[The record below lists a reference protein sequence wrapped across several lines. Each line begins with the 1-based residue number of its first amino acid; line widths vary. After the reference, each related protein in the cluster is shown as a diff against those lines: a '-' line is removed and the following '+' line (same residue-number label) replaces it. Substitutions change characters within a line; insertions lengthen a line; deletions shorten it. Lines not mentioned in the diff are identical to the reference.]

1 MTSPATYGE
10 LMLKAALG
18 VHRGIAQVQ
27 GLPFDRPEEARAAV
41 DGFYDVLRAAAAHT
55 WRLLEPWRIP
65 GVLSGQSP
73 DPRERAAVHLG
84 DALEDLVAQHPRPL
98 PSTPADSS
106 PWAGAAVAMRAAD
119 ELVASHEGPHGA
131 ARSPDAE
138 AVLRDPGA
146 HQAGLALVGDLAA
159 TLLGSVDHL
168 ALRAGQVG
176 VPWGQVRAALPDLAE
191 VRAIARD
198 VAGLGPLPTSE
209 RLEALTTAHISIR
222 TGDPIVEVQDRTRRL
237 RLHAWLVA
245 HDPHPSVGDL
255 QAFAVLGIAI
265 HAHALSS
272 RGHSPARLREG
283 IPAHPDVLHL
293 VVRGR
298 AWQDVNRALLT
309 WRSTQPG
316 DTVVAGD
323 VARVTGR
330 LRDLAPLVGDQPD
343 LAVGEQRRLG
353 DALAQ
358 ATDTLGDVGRWSR
371 RTLERMGHAHQVL
384 VPGHL
389 LSGEQVT
396 DDAIRAAA
404 KLDHRYT
411 PVPDA
416 VLDDCGHLYARTYPS
431 PNLALTGAGGLG
443 LRVEPAGSARSD
455 RLPVMSREPI
465 TRAR

>member
-18 VHRGIAQVQ
+18 IHRGIAQVQ
-27 GLPFDRPEEARAAV
+27 GLPFDRPEEAWAAV
-41 DGFYDVLRAAAAHT
+41 DGFYDVLRAVAAHT

-65 GVLSGQSP
+65 GVMSGQSP

-84 DALEDLVAQHPRPL
+84 DALEDLVTQHPRPR
-98 PSTPADSS
+98 PGTPYDYS
-106 PWAGAAVAMRAAD
+106 PWADGAVAMRAAGD
-119 ELVASHEGPHGA
+119 LVATHEGAHGS
-131 ARSPDAE
+131 ARTPDAE

-176 VPWGQVRAALPDLAE
+176 VPWGQVRAALPDVAE
-191 VRAIARD
+191 VRALARD

-245 HDPHPSVGDL
+245 HDPHPSVVDL
-255 QAFAVLGIAI
+255 QAFAVLGVAI

-283 IPAHPDVLHL
+283 IPADPGLLHL
-293 VVRGR
+293 VARGR

-316 DTVVAGD
+316 DEVVAGD
-323 VARVTGR
+323 VAHLTGC
-330 LRDLAPLVGDQPD
+330 LRNLAPLVGDQPD

-384 VPGHL
+384 VAGHL
-389 LSGEQVT
+389 LSGAEVT

-416 VLDDCGHLYARTYPS
+416 ALDACGHLYARTYPS
-431 PNLALTGAGGLG
+431 PNLALAGAGGLG
-443 LRVEPAGSARSD
+443 LRVDSTPSAQGD
-455 RLPVMSREPI
+455 RLPVMDREPI
-465 TRAR
+465 ARAR

>member
-10 LMLKAALG
+10 LMLKAAMG
-18 VHRGIAQVQ
+18 IHRGIAQVQ
-27 GLPFDRPEEARAAV
+27 GLPFDRSEEAWAAL

-65 GVLSGQSP
+65 GVMSGQSP

-84 DALEDLVAQHPRPL
+84 DALEDLVTQRPHPRPR
-98 PSTPADSS
+98 TPDDSS
-106 PWAGAAVAMRAAD
+106 PWAGAAVAMRAAG
-119 ELVASHEGPHGA
+119 ELVATHEGAHGA
-131 ARSPDAE
+131 ARTPDAE
-138 AVLRDPGA
+138 AVLRDPSA

-191 VRAIARD
+191 VRALARD
-198 VAGLGPLPTSE
+198 VAGLGPLPSSE
-209 RLEALTTAHISIR
+209 RLEALTTAQISIR

-245 HDPHPSVGDL
+245 HDPHPSVVDL
-255 QAFAVLGIAI
+255 QAFAVLGVAI

-272 RGHSPARLREG
+272 RGLSPARLHEG
-283 IPAHPDVLHL
+283 IPADPALLHL

-316 DTVVAGD
+316 DAVVASD
-323 VARVTGR
+323 VARLTGC

-353 DALAQ
+353 DVLAQ
-358 ATDTLGDVGRWSR
+358 ATDTLGDVGRWNR

-384 VPGHL
+384 VAGHL

-411 PVPDA
+411 PAPDA
-416 VLDDCGHLYARTYPS
+416 ALDDCGHLYARTYPS
-431 PNLALTGAGGLG
+431 PNLALAGAGGLA
-443 LRVEPAGSARSD
+443 LRLECGHSGRGD
-455 RLPVMSREPI
+455 RLPAMSREPI
-465 TRAR
+465 ALAR

>member
-1 MTSPATYGE
+1 MTSPAIYGE

-27 GLPFDRPEEARAAV
+27 GLPFDRPEDAWAAV
-41 DGFYDVLRAAAAHT
+41 DGFYDVLRAVAAHA
-55 WRLLEPWRIP
+55 WRLLELWRIP
-65 GVLSGQSP
+65 GVMSGQSP
-73 DPRERAAVHLG
+73 DPRERAAVRLG
-84 DALEDLVAQHPRPL
+84 DALEDLVAQHPRPR
-98 PSTPADSS
+98 PRTPDDSS
-106 PWAGAAVAMRAAD
+106 PWASAAVAMRAAG
-119 ELVASHEGPHGA
+119 ELVATHEGPHGA
-131 ARSPDAE
+131 ARTPDAE
-138 AVLRDPGA
+138 AVLRDAGA

-176 VPWGQVRAALPDLAE
+176 VPWGHVRAALPDLAE
-191 VRAIARD
+191 VRALARD

-245 HDPHPSVGDL
+245 HDPHPSVVDL
-255 QAFAVLGIAI
+255 QAFAVLGVAI
-265 HAHALSS
+265 HAHALAFH
-272 RGHSPARLREG
+272 GHSPAQLRVGAPVDPEL
-283 IPAHPDVLHL
+283 LHL

-298 AWQDVNRALLT
+298 AWQDVNRAMLT

-323 VARVTGR
+323 VARFTGR

-343 LAVGEQRRLG
+343 LAVGERRRLC

-371 RTLERMGHAHQVL
+371 RTLERMGQTHQVL

-416 VLDDCGHLYARTYPS
+416 ALDDLGHLYARTYPS
-431 PNLALTGAGGLG
+431 PNLALTGAGVFG
-443 LRVEPAGSARSD
+443 LRVEPEPSAHGD
-455 RLPVMSREPI
+455 RLAVINREPI
-465 TRAR
+465 ARTH

>member
-27 GLPFDRPEEARAAV
+27 GLPFDRPEDAWAAV
-41 DGFYDVLRAAAAHT
+41 DGFYDVLRAVAAHT

-65 GVLSGQSP
+65 GVMSGQTP
-73 DPRERAAVHLG
+73 DPRERAAVRLG
-84 DALEDLVAQHPRPL
+84 DALEDLVAQHPRPR
-98 PSTPADSS
+98 PRTPDDSS
-106 PWAGAAVAMRAAD
+106 PWASAAVAIRAAG
-119 ELVASHEGPHGA
+119 ELVATHEGPHGA
-131 ARSPDAE
+131 ARTPDAE

-176 VPWGQVRAALPDLAE
+176 VPWGHVRAALPDLAE
-191 VRAIARD
+191 VRALARD

-209 RLEALTTAHISIR
+209 RLEALTTAHISIH
-222 TGDPIVEVQDRTRRL
+222 TGDPIVDVQDRTRRL

-245 HDPHPSVGDL
+245 HDPHPSVVDL
-255 QAFAVLGIAI
+255 QAFAVLGVAV
-265 HAHALSS
+265 HAHALAFH
-272 RGHSPARLREG
+272 GHSPARLRVGVPVDPEL
-283 IPAHPDVLHL
+283 LHL

-298 AWQDVNRALLT
+298 AWQDVNRAMLT

-316 DTVVAGD
+316 DSVVAGD

-343 LAVGEQRRLG
+343 LAVGERRRLG
-353 DALAQ
+353 DSLAQ

-411 PVPDA
+411 PVRDA
-416 VLDDCGHLYARTYPS
+416 ALDDCGHLYARTYPN
-431 PNLALTGAGGLG
+431 PNLAPTGAGGLS
-443 LRVEPAGSARSD
+443 LHVEPTLSAHGD
-455 RLPVMSREPI
+455 RLPVMNRDPI
-465 TRAR
+465 ARAR